1 MKNFLRNFVG
11 LLGGVTLGAAVN
23 GGIIALQPYLIPL
36 PQGVDPNQIESLA
49 EAIADFSWYHFV
61 MPFAAHALGTFFGAY
76 FAVRITRQRPL
87 FKAMAISVIFLLGGI
102 QMVLLLPAP
111 LWFEIVDL
119 TLAYLPMGWLAYY
132 FGVHHNPTRAAQ

>member
-23 GGIIALQPYLIPL
+23 GGIIALQPYLLSL
-36 PQGVDPNQIESLA
+36 PQGVDPNNIDSLIKA
-49 EAIADFSWYHFV
+49 MGDFEWHHFV
-61 MPFAAHALGTFFGAY
+61 MPFVAHALGTFSGAY

-87 FKAMAISVIFLLGGI
+87 FKAMAISAIFLLGGI
-102 QMVLLLPAP
+102 QMVQLLPAP

-119 TLAYLPMGWLAYY
+119 TLAYLPMGGLAYY
-132 FGVHHNPTRAAQ
+132 IGVHHNPTRAAQ